1 MKRFY
6 RPLLICTMLLLLFSA
21 PIHAEPIDGVPPNG
35 TAQTEETKKDPA
47 KEATGTA
54 DFISDALKSLDEKT
68 AAKESNKNYI
78 RNFYNSSSTA
88 TTKGFSLFDG
98 DAICMFFLNMIT
110 TLIEMIGV
118 AFTFVIMLIYNLVSS
133 SFLTNVI
140 QSAFDIID
148 KIIFDWKD
156 PNSWIMKVLLIAT
169 LMSILYQLIKNFT
182 RMTNWKHILQLV
194 ITSFATMTFI
204 VFIGQNGRSI
214 AGGVEKTVNT
224 MLSQTFVF
232 GEEKNPEIAN
242 KDNIFDILQVQP
254 FMVRHYGTTSYVSI
268 AGSDDKKKVEKAKER
283 VQNLLDDPSE
293 DNAKKEHND
302 FGNNIITHNTPSA
315 AQVLFLSIIM
325 LIHRI
330 GIGIVLGILC
340 LALGVIKAA
349 KTIILALSIYQLIW
363 WLIKRSGKARQW
375 FMDRIIW
382 SAVTIIAD
390 VLFNAALYFI
400 VSICTDVGKTN
411 ILLMLAID
419 AILIFLI
426 ILVAKNFTIITS
438 KLKED
443 GKILAE
449 AMLGG
454 NPMDAYRGFADS
466 NNNNDDATSG
476 SGDNDSG
483 SSQFSDN
490 GGYDDDLQDSGD
502 EAYAS
507 DDEGLADDYHE
518 SPDLNDILDDTGG
531 ELQGT
536 EIPESDTDETKN
548 DKEEHSVPEATT
560 ENATEPTPNPADI
573 EEKESSIPENEKDL
587 SEETDEALQSEPYAD
602 LKETEAP
609 TTEIDESTGDE
620 QMIDQNERI
629 DEIDIQDENAKED
642 GSEIIED
649 EDLSDEADTI
659 SDNEAD
665 LMDDMEIVEPED
677 GIVEDLT
684 ERPNVS
690 EEIVSDTE
698 SDIEQ
703 ELHVDDPAS
712 IQKADTS
719 ANTSA
724 STLSESVTENPE
736 GDKNES
742 MEQIQDDIQPD
753 KKVQDKKAEVTD
765 IVESV
770 TVDTPEEIWDE
781 DH

>member
-6 RPLLICTMLLLLFSA
+6 RLLMICSMLLLLFSA

-35 TAQTEETKKDPA
+35 TAQSEETKKDPS

-54 DFISDALKSLDEKT
+54 DFISDALKSLDKET
-68 AAKESNKNYI
+68 AKKESSKNYI
-78 RNFYNSSSTA
+78 RNFYNSSNTA
-88 TTKGFSLFDG
+88 TTKGFFLFDG

-110 TLIEMIGV
+110 TLIEMIGI

-156 PNSWIMKVLLIAT
+156 PNSWIMKILLIAT

-182 RMTNWKHILQLV
+182 RMTNWKHIMQLV

-204 VFIGQNGRSI
+204 IFIGQNGRTI

-224 MLSQTFVF
+224 MLSQSFVF
-232 GEEKNPEIAN
+232 GDEKNPEIAN

-268 AGSDDKKKVEKAKER
+268 AGSDNKEKVEQAKER

-302 FGNNIITHNTPSA
+302 FGNNIITHNTSSA

-330 GIGIVLGILC
+330 GIGIVLGVLC

-349 KTIILALSIYQLIW
+349 KTIILALSVYQLIW
-363 WLIKRSGKARQW
+363 WLIKRTGKARQW

-382 SAVTIIAD
+382 CAVTIIAD

-400 VSICTDVGKTN
+400 VSMCTDVGKTN

-419 AILIFLI
+419 AVLIFLI
-426 ILVAKNFTIITS
+426 ILVAKNFTVITS
-438 KLKED
+438 KLKDD

-449 AMLGG
+449 AMMSG
-454 NPMDAYRGFADS
+454 NPMDAYREFSAS
-466 NNNNDDATSG
+466 NDNSKNDKSSG
-476 SGDNDSG
+476 SDDNESE

-490 GGYDDDLQDSGD
+490 GGYDDSLQDSGD
-502 EAYAS
+502 EPYAGE
-507 DDEGLADDYHE
+507 DEGLADDYHE
-518 SPDLNDILDDTGG
+518 SQDLNDILDDTEG
-531 ELQGT
+531 ELQETDTNGNET
-536 EIPESDTDETKN
+536 EKVNN
-548 DKEEHSVPEATT
+548 DKDEQPVSESSTDNEATET
-560 ENATEPTPNPADI
+560 ASETSEMN
-573 EEKESSIPENEKDL
+573 EKESLPENEEGL
-587 SEETDEALQSEPYAD
+587 SEETETALQSESD
-602 LKETEAP
+602 GELQV
-609 TTEIDESTGDE
+609 DEEPIPEVNESEEE
-620 QMIDQNERI
+620 QMIDSNDNI
-629 DEIDIQDENAKED
+629 DEIDILDENLAGDEPTD
-642 GSEIIED
+642 PDSE

-659 SDNEAD
+659 NDTEGD
-665 LMDDMEIVEPED
+665 LMDEID
-677 GIVEDLT
+677 
-684 ERPNVS
+684 VS
-690 EEIVSDTE
+690 EDTSDEDFVEE
-698 SDIEQ
+698 SAVPDETASDNDILEN
-703 ELHVDDPAS
+703 EKS
-712 IQKADTS
+712 IQADEPIQWDETS
-719 ANTSA
+719 AD
-724 STLSESVTENPE
+724 ESVAPLQEHDINNHEENKSNQ
-736 GDKNES
+736 KNETL
-742 MEQIQDDIQPD
+742 DDIQSD
-753 KKVQDKKAEVTD
+753 KKIQEKVIEKA
-765 IVESV
+765 VEKPV
-770 TVDTPEEIWDE
+770 AEEPIPEDIWDE